1 MDVLYQCF
9 IQDENLKNRFSLNK
23 SLLEVIGDC
32 NGFREDPVDSA
43 IGLGDGGVGLVKVVA
58 PAAGCV
64 GVDFGND
71 GVGLVKVVGLA
82 ADSFRVDF
90 GDVGVEFFTVQ
101 VDVDVIRLYFGN
113 LGFNIITT

>member
-1 MDVLYQCF
+1 M
-9 IQDENLKNRFSLNK
+9 
-23 SLLEVIGDC
+23 IGDC

-43 IGLGDGGVGLVKVVA
+43 IGLGDDGVGLVKVVA

-64 GVDFGND
+64 GVYFGND

-82 ADSFRVDF
+82 AGSFRVDF

-113 LGFNIITT
+113 LGFNIVTT